1 MTTSISA
8 RSRHRGPGDESAEHS
23 RAPVIGAL
31 YLGEQAR
38 GGVVDLLAEPGDT
51 LVTRMAVISM
61 AVTGLLV
68 TGLLVTGFLVT
79 TVVGHQTAAE
89 FAGVRRLVGDL

>member
-1 MTTSISA
+1 
-8 RSRHRGPGDESAEHS
+8 
-23 RAPVIGAL
+23 L

-51 LVTRMAVISM
+51 LVTRMAVISV
-61 AVTGLLV
+61 AVTGLLVTGLLV